1 MGSSKCFMNT
11 VWNFKNF
18 CLTFFAQTVK
28 FFFREIEA
36 LKAYRVKLALQNSI
50 FDIFGAKMRN
60 SCRNM
65 PKSRG
70 FEDFKLVEKT
80 GIHWT
85 RTEISECRVANLQP
99 QITAY

>member
-1 MGSSKCFMNT
+1 M
-11 VWNFKNF
+11 WNFKNF

-50 FDIFGAKMRN
+50 FDIFGAKIRN
-60 SCRNM
+60 FRRNM

-70 FEDFKLVEKT
+70 CEDFKSFEKP

-85 RTEISECRVANLQP
+85 RTEISECKVGNLQP
-99 QITAY
+99 PITAY